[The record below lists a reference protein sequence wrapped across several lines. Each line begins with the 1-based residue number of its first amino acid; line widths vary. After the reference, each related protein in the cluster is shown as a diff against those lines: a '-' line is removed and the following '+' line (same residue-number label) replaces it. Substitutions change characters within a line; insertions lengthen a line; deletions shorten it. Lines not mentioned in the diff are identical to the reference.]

1 VSRPEFGGT
10 LATVGALIVVGGTL
24 AAIAEHRQ
32 PGSTIAN
39 LGDGLWW
46 ALVTST
52 TAGYGDEYPVT
63 FTGRIIATLL
73 MIAGISGLSVITA
86 NVAAFFV
93 SNDTE
98 PDTDDLSDRLDRIEQ
113 ALGRLLDQTDTGTA
127 PETDGDPVP

>member
-1 VSRPEFGGT
+1 
-10 LATVGALIVVGGTL
+10 
-24 AAIAEHRQ
+24 
-32 PGSTIAN
+32 
-39 LGDGLWW
+39 LWW